1 MKKIIVSIVIIFFLS
16 INSFGHVEHYQKF
29 NSLEYELFRNNKSI
43 GFHNYNFIRNDN
55 NLVVDSE
62 VSFKITKLGVDLY
75 KYYAKSKETYL
86 NGIFT
91 SFTSKTNQNKKQKYV
106 NISIDP
112 LDKNLL
118 VDGSSYK
125 GKADKDIIIG
135 TWWNHEIV
143 KKKAQISAV
152 SGRIIQQNVTFIGK
166 EKIIIGEKTYNTL
179 RFNFSSSDP
188 SLSKDKKL
196 NTDIWYEEN
205 TYLWVKAAFDKM
217 GYWEYR
223 LKNVE

>member
-1 MKKIIVSIVIIFFLS
+1 M
-16 INSFGHVEHYQKF
+16 H
-29 NSLEYELFRNNKSI
+29 
-43 GFHNYNFIRNDN
+43 
-55 NLVVDSE
+55 
-62 VSFKITKLGVDLY
+62 
-75 KYYAKSKETYL
+75 KSKETYL

-143 KKKAQISAV
+143 KKK
-152 SGRIIQQNVTFIGK
+152 
-166 EKIIIGEKTYNTL
+166 
-179 RFNFSSSDP
+179 
-188 SLSKDKKL
+188 
-196 NTDIWYEEN
+196 
-205 TYLWVKAAFDKM
+205 
-217 GYWEYR
+217 
-223 LKNVE
+223 LK